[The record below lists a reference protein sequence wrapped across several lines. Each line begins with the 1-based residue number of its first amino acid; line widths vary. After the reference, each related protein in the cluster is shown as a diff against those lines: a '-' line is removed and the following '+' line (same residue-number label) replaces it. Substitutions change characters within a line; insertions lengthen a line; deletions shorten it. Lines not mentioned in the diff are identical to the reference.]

1 MVMVNVVVEPV
12 PGAKMAPAGLAVV
25 TVDGG
30 LFVIIDIVMSVV
42 MSAAVAVR
50 VVTPS
55 VPIVSVVVAST
66 VFSVPVTQ

>member
-1 MVMVNVVVEPV
+1 
-12 PGAKMAPAGLAVV
+12 
-25 TVDGG
+25 
-30 LFVIIDIVMSVV
+30 V